1 MSPNIYRIT
10 LKRVT
15 RLFCYLF
22 VVLIYIYVYF
32 HVMTDIYFRELLK
45 SIIPLS
51 LIGRRSNIYTL
62 VF

>member
-15 RLFCYLF
+15 RLFSYLF
-22 VVLIYIYVYF
+22 VYIYF
-32 HVMTDIYFRELLK
+32 HVMTDVYFRELLK
-45 SIIPLS
+45 SIIPPS